1 MDRAL
6 HRSPSQP
13 GGAHRRGR
21 RGFLGFGSL
30 SCVGWALR
38 LPAVFHVAASMC
50 ISVRC
55 RARSWV
61 AMLLAIVLLRRE
73 RAAIAGQVLK
83 GQRVF
88 SETPSSRSGLAAIT
102 ADDLS
107 SRRHRNYYR
116 LSHSRTAGD
125 ARLHCILGVRR
136 VAKSSGR
143 LGSTG
148 LAASSAAPAGVP
160 VKKVSTAFHPY

>member
-30 SCVGWALR
+30 SCVGRQALR

-73 RAAIAGQVLK
+73 RAAIARQVLR

-107 SRRHRNYYR
+107 SRRHRDYYR
-116 LSHSRTAGD
+116 VSHSRTTAFTVFWASEGWP
-125 ARLHCILGVRR
+125 
-136 VAKSSGR
+136 K
-143 LGSTG
+143 G
-148 LAASSAAPAGVP
+148 LAASSAPPRWSSGEEGEYSLP
-160 VKKVSTAFHPY
+160 PLLGSTGTNV